1 MSTLV
6 KTPSG
11 CMPANNA
18 RPETPEP
25 VPTSTTAR
33 ACTSR
38 ARKVN
43 ALADPRPSGA
53 TPSWAALSRACDA
66 CSDSPR
72 KSSANAHD
80 AGFGAA
86 LGEVLAATKFTKLS
100 LSKPIA
106 NEPYDGRMSHTV
118 VAELVAAVM
127 KVEVEVG
134 QKVSAED
141 PVVILESMKMEIPV
155 LADVAG
161 SVSEIVVSAGDV
173 VNDGDPLVVIK
184 VGNA

>member
-25 VPTSTTAR
+25 VTTSKTSR
-33 ACTSR
+33 ACT
-38 ARKVN
+38 
-43 ALADPRPSGA
+43 ALASRVSALTEPRPIGA
-53 TPSWAALSRACDA
+53 TPSCTALSRACAD
-66 CSDSPR
+66 CSV
-72 KSSANAHD
+72 SSTKFSAKAHD
-80 AGFGAA
+80 PGLGAA
-86 LGEVLAATKFTKLS
+86 LGEVLPGTKFTHPS
-100 LSKPIA
+100 LSKRILD
-106 NEPYDGRMSHTV
+106 EPYDGRMSHTV

-134 QKVSAED
+134 QTVAAED

-161 SVSEIVVSAGDV
+161 SVLEIVVSAGDV

-184 VGNA
+184 EGR